1 MYLTICT
8 LCDKPLYSVEE
19 LNGKRHKKIV
29 FRSKR
34 LDALNYCVVD
44 LLDGISHIGIR
55 RTLSMDHEAI

>member
-1 MYLTICT
+1 MESAI
-8 LCDKPLYSVEE
+8 K
-19 LNGKRHKKIV
+19 NV